1 MNAPSP
7 ETFADALVALDSL
20 VPAATKQYLLALDE
34 TGLEREHWGLGL
46 AVRNVLGLWRD
57 DAPLTR
63 WFESRGIV
71 QPDDMSSA
79 ILRAYWRRLR
89 GFAPGPEP
97 SGGPSVVRAEDA
109 VLHPSTVAVEE
120 RV

>member
-1 MNAPSP
+1 MNGPSP
-7 ETFADALVALDSL
+7 ETFADAVVALDSL

-63 WFESRGIV
+63 WFGSRGFV

-89 GFAPGPEP
+89 GLAPEPEP
-97 SGGPSVVRAEDA
+97 SRSPSAARAQTA
-109 VLHPSTVAVEE
+109 AAHAEE